1 MAKTMALINENNT
14 IINLLWC
21 SDDELETDTLINS
34 QDIPVAIGDTYE
46 NGSFYRNGKEVLTP
60 LQAAMKK
67 LAEYNS
73 LIASLSEVYENAD
86 T

>member
-1 MAKTMALINENNT
+1 MAKRMALIDENNT

-21 SDDELETDTLINS
+21 SDDELESNTLIDP
-34 QDIPVAIGDTYE
+34 QDTPVIIGDIYE
-46 NGSFYRNGKEVLTP
+46 NGFFYRDSEKVLTP

-67 LAEYNS
+67 LAEYDS